1 MRLFVGGI
9 PYSTTEE
16 ELQALFSSHGEV
28 SSVNLVRERE
38 TDRPR
43 GFGFVDM
50 PNDEEAKRAIAALD
64 GTQLGGRTIAVN
76 EARAREQRGG
86 GGGGGDRGGYGGG
99 GGDRGGYGG
108 GGGGGRR
115 Y

>member
-86 GGGGGDRGGYGGG
+86 GGGGDRGGYGGG

>member
-9 PYSTTEE
+9 PYSTTEA
-16 ELQALFSSHGEV
+16 ELEQVFAACGAV
-28 SSVNLVRERE
+28 SSVNIV
-38 TDRPR
+38 TDRYSNQPR

-50 PNDEEAKRAIAALD
+50 PNEEDAKKAIRTLN
-64 GTQLGGRTIAVN
+64 GTVLGGRTIAVN
-76 EARAREQRGG
+76 EAKAREERGGGDRGGSRGSFGG
-86 GGGGGDRGGYGGG
+86 GGGGGGN
-99 GGDRGGYGG
+99 

>member
-9 PYSTTEE
+9 PYATTEA
-16 ELQALFSSHGEV
+16 ELEALFSHHGRVASV
-28 SSVNLVRERE
+28 SLIRERE

-50 PNDEEAKRAIAALD
+50 PNDDEARRAISALD
-64 GTQLGGRTIAVN
+64 GTQFGGRTIAVN
-76 EARAREQRGG
+76 EARAREDR
-86 GGGGGDRGGYGGG
+86 GGDRGGYGGG
-99 GGDRGGYGG
+99 
-108 GGGGGRR
+108 RR